1 MSNVVLND
9 GHKIPIIGI
18 GTCCGITKSLVYSMV
33 KDAIEV
39 GYRHIDTAYIYD
51 NELEVGQAI
60 NEEIKA
66 GKVNREDI
74 FVTTKIWNTF
84 HSKSKA
90 YEAVKLALKKLNLKY
105 IDLMLIHWPMGWESI
120 QLYYLKFEK

>member
-1 MSNVVLND
+1 
-9 GHKIPIIGI
+9 
-18 GTCCGITKSLVYSMV
+18 MV